1 MPGSASS
8 SVGKSNCSRDGCRSR
23 RFKSFLA
30 LYYQNKGGCWWMNED
45 VFKDMVCQLRRIADS
60 LEVMTAVPKIDATP
74 EQIKDLEK
82 ALKQEPLSIVE
93 GNKGSHQ
100 DIVDV
105 WNAELVPLGI
115 PKINSIRNNRAGMVS
130 ARIREYGKESFFKC
144 IEEVKQS
151 SFLQGKTKKP
161 WTGFNFD
168 WLICPSNF
176 PKVLEGNYNDNR
188 KVGQEQPA
196 ASSALPLDWLK

>member
-1 MPGSASS
+1 MDNLTEIA
-8 SVGKSNCSRDGCRSR
+8 V
-23 RFKSFLA
+23 
-30 LYYQNKGGCWWMNED
+30 
-45 VFKDMVCQLRRIADS
+45 QLKRIADS
-60 LEVMTAVPKIDATP
+60 LEAMTMVPKIDASP

-82 ALKQEPLSIVE
+82 ALKQEPLIMMSE
-93 GNKGSHQ
+93 PKSSHQ
-100 DIVDV
+100 DIVDA
-105 WNAELVPLGI
+105 WNNELVPLGI
-115 PKINSIRNNRAGMVS
+115 PKINGIRSKRATLVT

-151 SFLQGKTKKP
+151 SFLQGKTKGA

-188 KVGQEQPA
+188 KNKSTEPVYG
-196 ASSALPLDWLK
+196 SALPESWVR